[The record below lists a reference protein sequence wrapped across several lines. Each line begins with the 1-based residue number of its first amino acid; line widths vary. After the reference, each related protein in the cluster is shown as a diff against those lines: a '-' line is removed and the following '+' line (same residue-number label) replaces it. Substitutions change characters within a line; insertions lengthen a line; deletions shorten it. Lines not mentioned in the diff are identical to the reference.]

1 MILPPVKT
9 AKAVNL
15 GVILLLELGVLG
27 SAWYWGYTHGGT
39 GGLLIGVFG
48 AGALGWLWGL
58 FGSPRA
64 RFKVRGAA
72 RVAFEVLWFGAGALA
87 LYAAGAHTWAVA
99 FAVVCVISKTLA
111 HIWDQ

>member
-15 GVILLLELGVLG
+15 GVIFLLELGVLAG
-27 SAWYWGYTHGGT
+27 VWYCAWKSASHWGPLV
-39 GGLLIGVFG
+39 GL
-48 AGALGWLWGL
+48 AGAVGLGWLWGL

-72 RVAFEVLWFGAGALA
+72 RVAFETLWFGAGAVLW
-87 LYAAGAHTWAVA
+87 YVAGAHVWAVA
-99 FAVVCVISKTLA
+99 FAALCVLSKTLA
-111 HIWDQ
+111 HIWRQ